1 LIYICTTFKIPA
13 LKLFFAT
20 LLSLVLLLPSLGS
33 AVIYTQFKIS
43 QDKIAKTICIQ
54 RANIN
59 NTCNGR
65 CELQKS
71 LKKYEDNEKRMDH
84 TNLKEKTELVFV
96 LTPSFP
102 ECNLNESITMAKPDF
117 HTPEKK
123 TISVAL
129 SYFRPPSYF
138 I

>member
-1 LIYICTTFKIPA
+1 M
-13 LKLFFAT
+13 KLFFAT
-20 LLSLVLLLPSLGS
+20 LLSLILLLPSLGS
-33 AVIYTQFKIS
+33 AVIYTQFKIA
-43 QDKIAKTICIQ
+43 QDEIAKTICVQ

-71 LKKYEDNEKRMDH
+71 LKKYEDNERRMDN
-84 TNLKEKTELVFV
+84 TNLKEKTELVFIM
-96 LTPSFP
+96 TPTFTEQS
-102 ECNLNESITMAKPDF
+102 LNESASIAKPDF
-117 HTPEKK
+117 YTPEEK